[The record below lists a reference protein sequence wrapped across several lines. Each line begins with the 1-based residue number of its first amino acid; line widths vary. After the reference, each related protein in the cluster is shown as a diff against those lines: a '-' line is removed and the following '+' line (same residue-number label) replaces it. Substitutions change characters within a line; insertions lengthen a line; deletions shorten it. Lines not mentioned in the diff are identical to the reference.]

1 MLSADSLARAGDP
14 RAALA
19 ASAALAGDSAAQD
32 ADAFLR
38 TALFLRRA
46 QWAGQVDSVD
56 LARRILH
63 WHEQSSLEGWPT
75 GDPQPND
82 VDWAFGT
89 LARWRLARL
98 LDRAGASDRDL
109 CDAYGEVARL
119 WRGGDALHAA
129 RADSATGRAREL
141 KCPA

>member
-1 MLSADSLARAGDP
+1 
-14 RAALA
+14 
-19 ASAALAGDSAAQD
+19 
-32 ADAFLR
+32 LR

-46 QWAGQVDSVD
+46 ELAGNADSVE

-98 LDRAGASDRDL
+98 LDRAGASDRER
-109 CDAYGEVARL
+109 CDAYGNVARL

-129 RADSATGRAREL
+129 RAATAATRHRGL
-141 KCPA
+141 QCPAGAPATPPGPRQPSRAG